1 MRLTT
6 LISPEPRFIMLTII
20 LRAISPL
27 PEVSY
32 FVINQSS
39 GFFLLVTILLSTEP
53 RIIMLINTLWMY
65 ITSYLI
71 LLLSHVNSL

>member
-20 LRAISPL
+20 LRVISPL